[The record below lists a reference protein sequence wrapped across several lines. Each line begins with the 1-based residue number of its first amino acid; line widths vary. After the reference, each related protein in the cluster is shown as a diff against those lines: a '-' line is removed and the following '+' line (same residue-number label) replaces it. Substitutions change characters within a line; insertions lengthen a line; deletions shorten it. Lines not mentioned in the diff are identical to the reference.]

1 MGMELIESIPQ
12 WKEASV
18 RKLRK
23 LKLFRTIL
31 GISQWDLAEQTKI
44 RNYRLSLI
52 ENGRVEPKAEEL
64 EALAK
69 ALGTTVELLVD
80 EDETESLE
88 SLVRSQQVA

>member
-1 MGMELIESIPQ
+1 MELIESIPQ

-23 LKLFRTIL
+23 FKLFRTIL

-52 ENGRVEPKAEEL
+52 ENGRVEPKDEEL

-69 ALGTTVELLVD
+69 ALGTTPELLVD
-80 EDETESLE
+80 EDETKSLE
-88 SLVRSQQVA
+88 SLVRSRQVA

>member
-1 MGMELIESIPQ
+1 LGMELIESIPE

-69 ALGTTVELLVD
+69 ALGTTVEILVD
-80 EDETESLE
+80 EDETKSLE

>member
-1 MGMELIESIPQ
+1 M
-12 WKEASV
+12 K
-18 RKLRK
+18 K
-23 LKLFRTIL
+23 LKKVKVVRVIQGFTQRDVFAQS
-31 GISQWDLAEQTKI
+31 GI

-52 ENGRVEPKAEEL
+52 ENGHVEPSAEEL

-80 EDETESLE
+80 EDETKSLE

>member
-1 MGMELIESIPQ
+1 M
-12 WKEASV
+12 

-31 GISQWDLAEQTKI
+31 GISQWDLSEQTKI

-69 ALGTTVELLVD
+69 VFGITLELLVD
-80 EDETESLE
+80 EDETKSLE

>member
-1 MGMELIESIPQ
+1 M
-12 WKEASV
+12 

-44 RNYRLSLI
+44 RNYKLSLI
-52 ENGRVEPKAEEL
+52 ENGHVEPSAEEL

-69 ALGTTVELLVD
+69 ALGTTVEILVD
-80 EDETESLE
+80 EDETKSLE
-88 SLVRSQQVA
+88 TLVRSQQVA